1 MNNLKSE
8 QRALLNL
15 LGHRF
20 FGAQLELEPDVDWE
34 AIVKESMAQ
43 AVFSVTFNNYN
54 ELKIPEKLGKIIKK
68 QLLRHALSNAEC
80 FKNHTCVHNIMVK
93 NGIPYCTLK
102 GAVSASYYPDS
113 TLRSMGDVDFYVHPD
128 NIDRALS
135 IFLNEGFERHEGN
148 HPSHIGLER
157 GSMHLE
163 MHFKPVAY
171 HEGWIG
177 EILEEYWSDI
187 IDSATLSDT
196 KLATYYR
203 PSTFHHGFILLTHL
217 QHHLYSE
224 GVGLRHFLD
233 FILFADSLS
242 NDEFVDIFEAKLKR
256 IGLWRLARLL
266 CLAAVKNMGMEKKAW
281 MGDDFDVADEL
292 LSDIIY
298 GGNFGR
304 KDLQRKYEGL
314 FISDKNEGTTEKGR
328 IRLLFKS
335 LNTIVDYNWSSAK
348 KIKIL
353 YPVGWVF
360 FSMRYLVRVLLGKR
374 KMNLG
379 DTYQKSGKRREIYSK
394 IKAFEPEI

>member
-1 MNNLKSE
+1 
-8 QRALLNL
+8 
-15 LGHRF
+15 
-20 FGAQLELEPDVDWE
+20 
-34 AIVKESMAQ
+34 
-43 AVFSVTFNNYN
+43 
-54 ELKIPEKLGKIIKK
+54 
-68 QLLRHALSNAEC
+68 
-80 FKNHTCVHNIMVK
+80 
-93 NGIPYCTLK
+93 
-102 GAVSASYYPDS
+102 
-113 TLRSMGDVDFYVHPD
+113 
-128 NIDRALS
+128 
-135 IFLNEGFERHEGN
+135 
-148 HPSHIGLER
+148 
-157 GSMHLE
+157 
-163 MHFKPVAY
+163 
-171 HEGWIG
+171 
-177 EILEEYWSDI
+177 
-187 IDSATLSDT
+187 
-196 KLATYYR
+196 
-203 PSTFHHGFILLTHL
+203 LLTHL